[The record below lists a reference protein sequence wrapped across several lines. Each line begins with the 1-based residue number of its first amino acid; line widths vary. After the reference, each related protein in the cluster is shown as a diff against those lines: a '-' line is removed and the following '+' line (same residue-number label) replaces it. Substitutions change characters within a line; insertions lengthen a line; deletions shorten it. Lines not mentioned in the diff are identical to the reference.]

1 MKGVKTHRG
10 SGKAGAF
17 RYPFAE
23 ANGKRE
29 PHEKDTSFIIIMLF
43 V

>member
-10 SGKAGAF
+10 SGFTGAF

-23 ANGKRE
+23 ANGKIE
-29 PHEKDTSFIIIMLF
+29 PAA
-43 V
+43 